1 MLEQMNI
8 NLKTYKKPKSEKRF
22 YDEENKVNHP
32 LNFPIYNKGS
42 VETFPLKQSSA
53 LSFKDTTD
61 SSIRFISNRKERC
74 LTDSNNILSNIKD
87 FVENQTKNIHFEN
100 PNFNLIKISN
110 DNISHSSKHSRNIS
124 KEIRMKSAY
133 LNPCSENILIL
144 KNAFEKIP
152 NFEEW
157 KKSLNKKK
165 DELLLNI
172 HTLQKKIVQLKD
184 ELERNI
190 NNNTNLNDENI
201 NYCFKSEEIR
211 HKQYHFDKDIPNLK
225 LEIDTLKRN
234 LFKIT
239 EENNKLNLFM
249 YKLTTE
255 NNLECEDLTKINIE
269 VKRKKEENKY
279 LMNQLI
285 KNKEIN
291 KNLKLEINNLKHN
304 NNIVMN
310 SLNNIL

>member
-152 NFEEW
+152 NFEEE

-165 DELLLNI
+165 D
-172 HTLQKKIVQLKD
+172 
-184 ELERNI
+184 
-190 NNNTNLNDENI
+190 
-201 NYCFKSEEIR
+201 
-211 HKQYHFDKDIPNLK
+211 
-225 LEIDTLKRN
+225 
-234 LFKIT
+234 
-239 EENNKLNLFM
+239 
-249 YKLTTE
+249 
-255 NNLECEDLTKINIE
+255 
-269 VKRKKEENKY
+269 
-279 LMNQLI
+279 
-285 KNKEIN
+285 
-291 KNLKLEINNLKHN
+291 
-304 NNIVMN
+304 
-310 SLNNIL
+310 

>member
-1 MLEQMNI
+1 MNI
-8 NLKTYKKPKSEKRF
+8 ILKSQKPKSQKRF
-22 YDEENKVNHP
+22 YDEENKDNNP
-32 LNFPIYNKGS
+32 LNFPIYKKDS
-42 VETFPLKQSSA
+42 VEIFPIKQSSA
-53 LSFKDTTD
+53 LSYKDTAD
-61 SSIRFISNRKERC
+61 SSIRFISNRRERC
-74 LTDSNNILSNIKD
+74 LTDSNNILSNLKD
-87 FVENQTKNIHFEN
+87 FVGNQTKNINIEN
-100 PNFNLIKISN
+100 PNSHLIKISN
-110 DNISHSSKHSRNIS
+110 DNISRSSKHSRNIS
-124 KEIRMKSAY
+124 KEIRMKSAH
-133 LNPCSENILIL
+133 LTPCSENILIL

-152 NFEEW
+152 NFEEE
-157 KKSLNKKK
+157 KNNLNNKK

-172 HTLQKKIVQLKD
+172 ETLEKKIIQLKD

-190 NNNTNLNDENI
+190 SNNTNLNDENI
-201 NYCFKSEEIR
+201 NYCFKSEGIR

-225 LEIDTLKRN
+225 LEIDSLKRN
-234 LFKIT
+234 LMKIT

-285 KNKEIN
+285 RNKEIN

-304 NNIVMN
+304 NNIMMN

>member
-144 KNAFEKIP
+144 KNAFERIP
-152 NFEEW
+152 NFEEE
-157 KKSLNKKK
+157 KKSLNNKK
-165 DELLLNI
+165 DELILNI
-172 HTLQKKIVQLKD
+172 DVPILLI
-184 ELERNI
+184 
-190 NNNTNLNDENI
+190 
-201 NYCFKSEEIR
+201 F
-211 HKQYHFDKDIPNLK
+211 DIPTAAFVLFSISFNSFSSSISCSKTADALAEIYLFSK
-225 LEIDTLKRN
+225 L
-234 LFKIT
+234 
-239 EENNKLNLFM
+239 
-249 YKLTTE
+249 
-255 NNLECEDLTKINIE
+255 
-269 VKRKKEENKY
+269 
-279 LMNQLI
+279 
-285 KNKEIN
+285 
-291 KNLKLEINNLKHN
+291 
-304 NNIVMN
+304 
-310 SLNNIL
+310 

>member
-8 NLKTYKKPKSEKRF
+8 ILKNNKKPKSIMRYYE
-22 YDEENKVNHP
+22 EENKNNHP
-32 LNFPIYNKGS
+32 LNFPIYSKGS
-42 VETFPLKQSSA
+42 VETFPLKQSSG
-53 LSFKDTTD
+53 LSYKDTAD

-74 LTDSNNILSNIKD
+74 LTDSNNILSNLKD
-87 FVENQTKNIHFEN
+87 FVGNQTKNINFEN
-100 PNFNLIKISN
+100 PNINLIKISN
-110 DNISHSSKHSRNIS
+110 DNISRSSKHSRNIS
-124 KEIRMKSAY
+124 KEIRMKSAH

-144 KNAFEKIP
+144 KNAFERIP
-152 NFEEW
+152 NFEEE
-157 KKSLNKKK
+157 KKSLNNKK
-165 DELLLNI
+165 DELILNI
-172 HTLQKKIVQLKD
+172 ETLEKKIFQLKD

-225 LEIDTLKRN
+225 LEIDSLKRN
-234 LFKIT
+234 LMKIT

-304 NNIVMN
+304 NNIMIN

>member
-1 MLEQMNI
+1 MNI

-110 DNISHSSKHSRNIS
+110 DNISRSSKHSRNIS

-152 NFEEW
+152 NFEEE

-234 LFKIT
+234 LMKIT

>member
-1 MLEQMNI
+1 MNI
-8 NLKTYKKPKSEKRF
+8 ILKNNKKPKSIMRYYE
-22 YDEENKVNHP
+22 EENKNNHP
-32 LNFPIYNKGS
+32 LNFPIYSKGS
-42 VETFPLKQSSA
+42 VETFPLKQSSG
-53 LSFKDTTD
+53 LSYKDTAD
-61 SSIRFISNRKERC
+61 SSIRFISNRRERC
-74 LTDSNNILSNIKD
+74 LTDSNNILSNLKD
-87 FVENQTKNIHFEN
+87 FVGNQTKNINFEN
-100 PNFNLIKISN
+100 PNINLIKISN
-110 DNISHSSKHSRNIS
+110 DNISRSSKHSRNIS
-124 KEIRMKSAY
+124 KEIRMKSAH
-133 LNPCSENILIL
+133 LTPCSENILIL
-144 KNAFEKIP
+144 KNAFERIP
-152 NFEEW
+152 NFEEE
-157 KKSLNKKK
+157 KKSLNNKK
-165 DELLLNI
+165 DELILNI
-172 HTLQKKIVQLKD
+172 ETLEKKIFQLKD

-190 NNNTNLNDENI
+190 NNNTNLHDENI

-234 LFKIT
+234 LMKIT

-285 KNKEIN
+285 RNKEIN

-304 NNIVMN
+304 NNIMIN